1 MLQKLRG
8 FTLSIRTTECSEIVK
23 KKKRKEKTGKTWG
36 SSHALQ
42 ARQTSFLHRENECR
56 AEKMAMRCHSK
67 QCVVVSWNLR
77 QRAESLQSRIPWR
90 LLGKDSLLWHITIWC
105 ISLSRCHKAT
115 KFKMQRLPWKEWKKL
130 ETIPAWDLRKVKSKK
145 ESILEAQRDK
155 MSPLYR
161 SMEAES
167 CSGETLQRTILV
179 RTQSS
184 LNKAGSSASQM
195 TAAKSWMFLQ
205 DYQVVIDEQLM
216 QCLPTSSTTHMAE
229 IMGKKWR
236 SCGTSR
242 TKCVRTPTC
251 WSPVERT
258 VRGSSVG
265 NLDGKKYQIGDVCL
279 FIENK
284 AYFCQFLWMTL
295 RWLDRAEIGS
305 NVTTCI
311 WDALSGN
318 ANRMKQSL
326 NSTRRCL
333 CHVFLLKQLKNYRD
347 GRNLTHKRQRGRSS
361 KECVERYCKQESRA
375 TLQSFSSL
383 FGRPSVQ
390 KKVN

>member
-1 MLQKLRG
+1 ML
-8 FTLSIRTTECSEIVK
+8 
-23 KKKRKEKTGKTWG
+23 
-36 SSHALQ
+36 
-42 ARQTSFLHRENECR
+42 
-56 AEKMAMRCHSK
+56 
-67 QCVVVSWNLR
+67 
-77 QRAESLQSRIPWR
+77 
-90 LLGKDSLLWHITIWC
+90 
-105 ISLSRCHKAT
+105 
-115 KFKMQRLPWKEWKKL
+115 
-130 ETIPAWDLRKVKSKK
+130 
-145 ESILEAQRDK
+145 
-155 MSPLYR
+155 
-161 SMEAES
+161 
-167 CSGETLQRTILV
+167 
-179 RTQSS
+179 
-184 LNKAGSSASQM
+184 
-195 TAAKSWMFLQ
+195 LQ
-205 DYQVVIDEQLM
+205 DYQVVMDEQLM

-242 TKCVRTPTC
+242 TECVRTPTC

-265 NLDGKKYQIGDVCL
+265 NLDGKKYQIWDVCL

-333 CHVFLLKQLKNYRD
+333 CLVFSAEATWKITGMAETSRTN
-347 GRNLTHKRQRGRSS
+347 GSVVVAQRMRG
-361 KECVERYCKQESRA
+361 
-375 TLQSFSSL
+375 TILQT
-383 FGRPSVQ
+383 R
-390 KKVN
+390 K